1 MDELKCSEKIK
12 YDDDLHLTHDDD
24 MAGSNKWFQ
33 LWRIGVSV

>member
-1 MDELKCSEKIK
+1 MYICIYMYMFI